1 MDWRKEAA
9 GQSIPEEKLK
19 AVRARFSEKTE
30 EDRDYSD
37 EEIRQLIEESIREYS
52 RQTMLTIQEKTD
64 ISRAIFNSVRRLGIL
79 TDLLEDD
86 SITEI
91 MVNGLD
97 PVFIEQNG
105 KIRQIDRHFTS
116 MAELEN
122 TAQHIAGLSDRT
134 VNTASPIVDSYLSD
148 GSRVCIVLPP
158 AAPDGPILTIRK
170 FSRDELT
177 MRDLTAMGTISS
189 EAADFLQ
196 NAVRARYNIFI
207 SGGTGAGK
215 TTVLNALSEY
225 IPAGERV
232 VTIEDSLEL
241 QLKTVKNLV
250 RLESRHATSDRRT
263 AITIR
268 DLIRASLR
276 LRPDRIIVGEVRDA
290 AAIDMLQAMNT
301 GHAGSLSTGHANSPS
316 DMMSRLATMCLM
328 GMENMPLE
336 AVRQQIASALE
347 LVVHLG
353 RLQDG
358 SRRVLSI
365 SEISGVGSGGVILHD
380 LFRFRQEKIQRGR
393 VYGKLVRTPDP
404 LIRIEKMHSAGIRD
418 YG

>member
-1 MDWRKEAA
+1 MERRDSATDRYL
-9 GQSIPEEKLK
+9 PEEKFN
-19 AVRARFSEKTE
+19 AVRERFSEKLAQ
-30 EDRDYSD
+30 DREYSD
-37 EEIRQLIEESIREYS
+37 AEIRELIEETVEEYG
-52 RQTMLTIQEKTD
+52 RRTMLSILERRD
-64 ISRAIFNSVRRLGIL
+64 ISREVFNSVRRLGML

-91 MVNGLD
+91 MVNGLE
-97 PVFIEQNG
+97 PVYIEQG
-105 KIRQIDRHFTS
+105 GRIRQLNRRFGSIQ
-116 MAELEN
+116 ELEN
-122 TAQHIAGLSDRT
+122 IAQHIAGMADRT
-134 VNTASPIVDSYLSD
+134 VNTASPIVDAHLED

-170 FSRDELT
+170 FSRDTLT
-177 MRDLTAMGTISS
+177 MRDLTAAGTISRQ
-189 EAADFLQ
+189 AAEFLAD
-196 NAVRARYNIFI
+196 AVRARYNIFI

-215 TTVLNALSEY
+215 TTVLNALSEF
-225 IPAGERV
+225 IPPGERV
-232 VTIEDSLEL
+232 ITIEDSLEL

-250 RLESRHATSDRRT
+250 RLEGRNATSDRKS

-276 LRPDRIIVGEVRDA
+276 LRPDRIIVGEVRDE

-301 GHAGSLSTGHANSPS
+301 GHAGSLSSGHGNSPP
-316 DMMSRLATMCLM
+316 DMMERLATMCLM
-328 GMENMPLE
+328 GMENMPME

-347 LVVHLG
+347 LIIHLG

-365 SEISGVGSGGVILHD
+365 SEVRGVKNGVIQLGE
-380 LFRFRQEKIQRGR
+380 LFCFNQTSIRGGK
-393 VYGKLVRTPDP
+393 VYGTLVRTTEP
-404 LIRIEKMHSAGIRD
+404 LHQTGKMHAAGITD

>member
-1 MDWRKEAA
+1 MENRDSAA
-9 GQSIPEEKLK
+9 DRCLPEEKYRGVLTC
-19 AVRARFSEKTE
+19 FLEKTAQ
-30 EDRDYSD
+30 DREYSD
-37 EEIRQLIEESIREYS
+37 AEIRDLIEETLEEYSRHTMLSIREKS
-52 RQTMLTIQEKTD
+52 D
-64 ISRAIFNSVRRLGIL
+64 IGREIFNSVRRLGLL

-86 SITEI
+86 SVTEI

-97 PVFIEQNG
+97 PVYIEQNG
-105 KIRQIDRHFTS
+105 RIRQLSRRFGSIQ
-116 MAELEN
+116 ELEN
-122 TAQHIAGLSDRT
+122 AAQHIAGMSDRT
-134 VNTASPIVDSYLSD
+134 VNTASPIVDSHLED

-177 MRDLTAMGTISS
+177 MRDLTAAGTLSGQ
-189 EAADFLQ
+189 AAEFLAD
-196 NAVRARYNIFI
+196 AVRARYNIFI

-215 TTVLNALSEY
+215 TTVLNALSEF
-225 IPAGERV
+225 IPSGERV

-250 RLESRHATSDRRT
+250 RLESRNATSDRKS

-276 LRPDRIIVGEVRDA
+276 LRPDRIIVGEVRDE

-301 GHAGSLSTGHANSPS
+301 GHAGSLSTGHGNSPS
-316 DMMSRLATMCLM
+316 DMMERLATMCLM
-328 GMENMPLE
+328 GMENMPLA

-347 LVVHLG
+347 LIIHLG

-365 SEISGVGSGGVILHD
+365 SEICGTENGRIQLHELFCFKQTEIRGG
-380 LFRFRQEKIQRGR
+380 K
-393 VYGKLVRTPDP
+393 VYGTLVRTAEP
-404 LIRIEKMHSAGIRD
+404 LYQTGKMHAAGIAD

>member
-1 MDWRKEAA
+1 MSDKNQNASRP
-9 GQSIPEEKLK
+9 IPEKKLQ
-19 AVRARFSEKTE
+19 AVRANFSEKLE
-30 EDRDYSD
+30 EDRDYTD
-37 EEIRQLIEESIREYS
+37 AQIQDLIEESIQEYS
-52 RQTMLTIQEKTD
+52 LQTMLSIQEKTD
-64 ISRAIFNSVRRLGIL
+64 IAHEIFNSVRRLGFL

-97 PVFIEQNG
+97 PIYVEQNG
-105 KIRQIDRHFTS
+105 KIRQLSRRFTS
-116 MAELEN
+116 LAELEN
-122 TAQHIAGLSDRT
+122 TAQLIVGLSDRT
-134 VNTASPIVDSYLSD
+134 VNTSSPIVDSHLED
-148 GSRVCIVLPP
+148 GSRVCIILPP
-158 AAPDGPILTIRK
+158 AAPDGPIITIRK

-177 MRDLTAMGTISS
+177 MRDLTAAGTISP
-189 EAADFLQ
+189 EAAGFLQ
-196 NAVRARYNIFI
+196 DAVRARYNIFI

-215 TTVLNALSEY
+215 TTVLNALSEF
-225 IPAGERV
+225 ITDSERV

-250 RLESRHATSDRRT
+250 RLEARSATSDRKN

-276 LRPDRIIVGEVRDA
+276 LRPDRIIVGEVRDE

-316 DMMSRLATMCLM
+316 DMMNRLATMCLL
-328 GMENMPLE
+328 GMENMPLA
-336 AVRQQIASALE
+336 AVQQQIASALE
-347 LVVHLG
+347 LIVHLG

-365 SEISGVGSGGVILHD
+365 SEIDGVGKDGVMLHD
-380 LFRFRQEKIQRGR
+380 LFRFRQEKIQGGK
-393 VYGKLVRTPDP
+393 VYGKLVRTKEPF
-404 LIRIEKMHSAGIRD
+404 RAAAKMHAAGIGN
-418 YG
+418 Y

>member
-1 MDWRKEAA
+1 LENCGGVRQPWL
-9 GQSIPEEKLK
+9 PEEKYGE
-19 AVRARFSEKTE
+19 VRELFAEKLA
-30 EDRDYSD
+30 EDREYSD
-37 EEIRQLIEESIREYS
+37 AQIRDIIEETLEEYGAHTMLSIRERS
-52 RQTMLTIQEKTD
+52 A
-64 ISRAIFNSVRRLGIL
+64 ISREIFNSVRRLGLL
-79 TDLLEDD
+79 TDLLEDR
-86 SITEI
+86 SVTEI

-97 PVFIEQNG
+97 PVYIEQGG
-105 KIRQIDRHFTS
+105 KIRQLDRHFRS
-116 MAELEN
+116 IRELEN

-134 VNTASPIVDSYLSD
+134 VNTASPIVDARLED

-170 FSRDELT
+170 FSRDELS
-177 MRDLTAMGTISS
+177 MRDLTAAGTFSP
-189 EAADFLQ
+189 EAAAFLRD
-196 NAVRARYNIFI
+196 AVRARYNIFI

-215 TTVLNALSEY
+215 TTVLNALSEF
-225 IPAGERV
+225 IPSGERV

-250 RLESRHATSDRRT
+250 RLEGRNATSDRKS

-276 LRPDRIIVGEVRDA
+276 LRPDRIIVGEVRDE

-316 DMMSRLATMCLM
+316 DMLERLATMCLM
-328 GMENMPLE
+328 GMENMPMQ

-347 LVVHLG
+347 LIIHLG

-365 SEISGVGSGGVILHD
+365 SEISGTSSGGIRLHE
-380 LFRFRQEKIQRGR
+380 LFHFNQTQIRGGK
-393 VYGKLVRTPDP
+393 VYGTLVRTAEP
-404 LIRIEKMHSAGIRD
+404 LHHTGKMHAAGITD

>member
-1 MDWRKEAA
+1 MENRDSAA
-9 GQSIPEEKLK
+9 DRCLPEEKYSGVLTC
-19 AVRARFSEKTE
+19 FLEKTAQ
-30 EDRDYSD
+30 DREYSD
-37 EEIRQLIEESIREYS
+37 AEIRDLIEETLEEYSRHTMLSIREKS
-52 RQTMLTIQEKTD
+52 D
-64 ISRAIFNSVRRLGIL
+64 IGREIFNSVRRLGLL

-86 SITEI
+86 SVTEI

-97 PVFIEQNG
+97 PVYIEQNG
-105 KIRQIDRHFTS
+105 RIRQLSRRFGSIQ
-116 MAELEN
+116 ELEN
-122 TAQHIAGLSDRT
+122 AAQHIAGMSDRT
-134 VNTASPIVDSYLSD
+134 VNTASPIVDSHLED

-177 MRDLTAMGTISS
+177 MRDLTAAGTLSGQ
-189 EAADFLQ
+189 AAEFLAD
-196 NAVRARYNIFI
+196 AVRARYNIFI

-215 TTVLNALSEY
+215 TTVLNALSEF
-225 IPAGERV
+225 IPSGERV

-250 RLESRHATSDRRT
+250 RLESRNATSDRKS

-276 LRPDRIIVGEVRDA
+276 LRPDRIIVGEVRDE

-301 GHAGSLSTGHANSPS
+301 GHAGSLSTGHGNSPS
-316 DMMSRLATMCLM
+316 DMMERLATMCLM
-328 GMENMPLE
+328 GMENMPLA

-347 LVVHLG
+347 LIIHLG

-365 SEISGVGSGGVILHD
+365 SEICGTENGRIQLHELFCFKQTEIRGG
-380 LFRFRQEKIQRGR
+380 K
-393 VYGKLVRTPDP
+393 VYGTLVRTAEP
-404 LIRIEKMHSAGIRD
+404 LYQTGKMHAAGIAD